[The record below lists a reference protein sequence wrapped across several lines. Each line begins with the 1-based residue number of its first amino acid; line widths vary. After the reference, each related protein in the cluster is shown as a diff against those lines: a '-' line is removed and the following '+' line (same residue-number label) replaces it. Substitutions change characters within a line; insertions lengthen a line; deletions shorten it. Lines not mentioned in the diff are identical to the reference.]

1 MWAYIGILNLIRQKQ
16 GKNNESL
23 VGNKYREFCIEYTNI
38 DHSSVLEIDN
48 NDAQQDEY
56 EDYEIVS
63 IDENQS
69 EYKID
74 EKDEID
80 KEEYDEDELDNHEDS
95 FEDLDVSQAIQSLT
109 TDDINGD
116 DDKFEFL
123 IDVPK
128 QRSWCTEYFK
138 ILDLVPEKSVEA
150 EASDHEKLV
159 QTEKHKTSKSLLPQN
174 QLPALSFV
182 EFDFLAFK

>member
-1 MWAYIGILNLIRQKQ
+1 M
-16 GKNNESL
+16 
-23 VGNKYREFCIEYTNI
+23 
-38 DHSSVLEIDN
+38 
-48 NDAQQDEY
+48 
-56 EDYEIVS
+56 S

-95 FEDLDVSQAIQSLT
+95 FEDLDVSQAIKSLT
-109 TDDINGD
+109 TDDISSG

-128 QRSWCTEYFK
+128 QRS
-138 ILDLVPEKSVEA
+138 
-150 EASDHEKLV
+150 
-159 QTEKHKTSKSLLPQN
+159 
-174 QLPALSFV
+174 
-182 EFDFLAFK
+182 

>member
-1 MWAYIGILNLIRQKQ
+1 MIRQKQ

-23 VGNKYREFCIEYTNI
+23 VGDKYREFCIEYASI
-38 DHSSVLEIDN
+38 DQSSLISTH
-48 NDAQQDEY
+48 NDGKEDEY
-56 EDYEIVS
+56 DDYEIVS
-63 IDENQS
+63 FDGNQS

-159 QTEKHKTSKSLLPQN
+159 QTEKHKTSKSSLSQN
-174 QLPALSFV
+174 HLPALSFV